1 MKRGNYK
8 PKLKNEKALKTF
20 LDNNTKTNERDK
32 RHSASGS
39 GQRKRNRI

>member
-20 LDNNTKTNERDK
+20 LDNKTKTNERDK
-32 RHSASGS
+32 RYSVGRGS
-39 GQRKRNRI
+39 KRECNRI